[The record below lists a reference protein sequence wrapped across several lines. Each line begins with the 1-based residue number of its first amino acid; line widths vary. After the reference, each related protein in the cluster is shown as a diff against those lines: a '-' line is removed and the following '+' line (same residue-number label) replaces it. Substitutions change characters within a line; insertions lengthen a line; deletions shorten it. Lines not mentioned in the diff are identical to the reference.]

1 MHELSVT
8 QSVLDI
14 ALAHAERAG
23 AKRVLLIDLV
33 IGDLASILDDSV
45 QFYWE
50 MIAKGTPAEGAK
62 LRFTRLPL
70 ELRCTDCGCIFSPD
84 ADSFGCPACQSS
96 RVRVH
101 QGEELRVESIEV
113 E

>member
-8 QSVLDI
+8 QSVLEI
-14 ALAHAERAG
+14 ALTHAERAG
-23 AKRVLLIDLV
+23 AKRVLAIDLV
-33 IGDLASILDDSV
+33 IGELASILDDSV
-45 QFYWE
+45 QFYWDL
-50 MIAKGTPAEGAK
+50 IAKGTRAEGAL

-70 ELRCTDCGCIFSPD
+70 ELRCSECGRVFSPD
-84 ADSFGCPACQSS
+84 ADHFGCPDCSS
-96 RVRVH
+96 SHVRVS

>member
-14 ALAHAERAG
+14 ALTHAERAG
-23 AKRVLLIDLV
+23 ARRVLAIDLV

-70 ELRCTDCGCIFSPD
+70 ELRCTNCGRVFSPQ
-84 ADSFGCPACQSS
+84 ADDYGCPACASNQ
-96 RVRVH
+96 VRVN

>member
-8 QSVLDI
+8 QSVLEI
-14 ALAHAERAG
+14 VLAHAERAG
-23 AKRVLLIDLV
+23 ARRILVIDLV
-33 IGDLASILDDSV
+33 IGELASILDDSV
-45 QFYWE
+45 KYYWE
-50 MIAKGTPAEGAK
+50 IIAKGTPAEGAS

-70 ELRCTDCGCIFSPD
+70 ELRCTECGRIFSPD
-84 ADSFGCPACQSS
+84 ADSFGCPACNSF

-101 QGEELRVESIEV
+101 QGEELRVDSIEV

>member
-14 ALAHAERAG
+14 ALTHAERAG
-23 AKRVLLIDLV
+23 ATRVLAIDLV
-33 IGDLASILDDSV
+33 IGELATIVSDSV
-45 QFYWE
+45 QFYWD
-50 MIAKGTPAEGAK
+50 MIAQGTPAEGAS

-70 ELRCTDCGCIFSPD
+70 ELRCIDCGRVFTPT
-84 ADSFGCPACQSS
+84 DSFGCPDCSGS
-96 RVRVH
+96 HVRVH
-101 QGEELRVESIEV
+101 QGEEMRVESIEV

>member
-14 ALAHAERAG
+14 ALTHAERAG
-23 AKRVLLIDLV
+23 ARRVLAIDLV

-45 QFYWE
+45 QFYWD
-50 MIAKGTPAEGAK
+50 MIAKGTPAEGAT

-70 ELRCTDCGCIFSPD
+70 ELRCTDCGRVFAPG
-84 ADSFGCPACQSS
+84 ADDYGCPDCAGNH
-96 RVRVH
+96 VRVN
-101 QGEELRVESIEV
+101 QGEEMRVESIEV